1 MTLQTT
7 IKAAQEIGVSE
18 RYAIMRRL
26 AFLQPQIKEK
36 EREIRLSTKEL
47 GHNEDPLERALLS
60 ARINEVK
67 SELHPLKRESTLLL
81 KHINGKKEPET
92 NNAITDEM
100 IEHARQHPITRIVAF
115 TSGRKTTCCPF
126 HKDSNPSMS
135 LYENHVHCFV
145 CNRSWDPISAM
156 MDAEKVSF
164 RDAVLALQ

>member
-1 MTLQTT
+1 MGQNFTGGD
-7 IKAAQEIGVSE
+7 K
-18 RYAIMRRL
+18 
-26 AFLQPQIKEK
+26 K

-47 GHNEDPLERALLS
+47 GQNEDPLERALLS
-60 ARINEVK
+60 ARIKEVK

-156 MDAEKVSF
+156 MDSEKVSF